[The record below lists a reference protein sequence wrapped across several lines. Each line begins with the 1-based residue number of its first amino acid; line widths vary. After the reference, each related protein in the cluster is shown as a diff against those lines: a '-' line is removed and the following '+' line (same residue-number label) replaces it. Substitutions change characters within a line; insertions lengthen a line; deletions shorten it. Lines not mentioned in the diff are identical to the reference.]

1 MTTTTLASA
10 GRVHKLHPMPTVYLD
25 AVLEPPRS
33 LTPRGFNRV
42 MLVLGGMSFMSSL
55 QFLSIGAW
63 PVMGFMGLE
72 FLVLWM
78 VFRFSFRAQTARTY
92 VRVTAEAV
100 DVRKVDGWGRERR
113 ACLAAHFARVE
124 FDRAADGSN
133 ALRVAA
139 SNRAYAVGE
148 FLTPRER
155 ETFARRLA
163 QAISDAR
170 RERHTGEE
178 E

>member
-1 MTTTTLASA
+1 MA
-10 GRVHKLHPMPTVYLD
+10 TVYLD

-33 LTPRGFNRV
+33 LSPRGFNRV
-42 MLVLGGMSFMSSL
+42 MMILGGMSLTSSL
-55 QFLSIGAW
+55 LFLSLGAW

-72 FLVLWM
+72 FLALWL
-78 VFRFSFRAQTARTY
+78 VFRFSFRAQRARTY
-92 VRVTAEAV
+92 VRVTADAI

-113 ACLAAHFARVE
+113 ASLVSHFARVE
-124 FDRAADGSN
+124 FDRAADGPN

-139 SNRAYAVGE
+139 SQRAYVVGE

-155 ETFARRLA
+155 ASFARRLT

-170 RERHTGEE
+170 RERHSGDQQ
-178 E
+178 

>member
-1 MTTTTLASA
+1 
-10 GRVHKLHPMPTVYLD
+10 MPTVYLD

-33 LTPRGFNRV
+33 LSPRGFNRV
-42 MLVLGGMSFMSSL
+42 MMILGGMSFLSSL
-55 QFLSIGAW
+55 LFLSIGAW

-72 FLVLWM
+72 IFALWW
-78 VFRFSFRAQTARTY
+78 VFRYSFRAQLARTY
-92 VRVTAEAV
+92 VRVTADAI

-113 ACLAAHFARVE
+113 ASLASHFARVE
-124 FDRAADGSN
+124 FDRATDGPN

-139 SNRAYAVGE
+139 SQRAYVVGE

-170 RERHTGEE
+170 RERHSGELQ
-178 E
+178 